1 MTRHK
6 LRRTRR
12 TRYGAWTVRP
22 WDGGGIDARA
32 ARLRDRDHGV
42 RFDVVAVL
50 AALVL
55 VSAGLAN
62 LAAVDGDAAA
72 VRQLVIGAFGV
83 GLLAALWRVRVG
95 LLGVM
100 GWISYG
106 VGIAMLGAVLAVG
119 VTANGATRWLALGSF
134 TFQPS
139 EMVKVGLLIV
149 LAQVLSSD
157 RAPWQRFALAS
168 GLALPAVVLTLWQP
182 DLSTSTLLAV
192 LTVAM
197 LVIGRVPA
205 RFLLP
210 LFASAAVAAPL
221 AIGLLKPYQV
231 QRLGSFLAGSSGEPS
246 GTGWAVHQAQIALAS
261 GSLLGRAGQPLTD
274 LMEQY
279 LPQRDTDLAPASL
292 VEQFGLLTGAAVLV
306 AAIVLVWRLAVA
318 GRTARTGHG
327 ALIAS
332 GLAILLGVE
341 IAVSVGGNLGG
352 LPLAGVP
359 FPLVSF
365 GGTALVTHLAA
376 IGVVLGVRR
385 DGARRRLWA
394 APRWRGRQPR
404 LVRSAAVVLSAAL
417 VALAVEGWN
426 VQSANGPTLINAGQQ
441 QMTRCVRIPA
451 SRGTITDRDGVV
463 LAADASTGPGGL
475 DEIDVVP
482 ALLLS
487 RPADLAR
494 LATLIGQ
501 RPDTIRSALEDRPDT
516 TLSVRLADVPISVGA
531 AVNAAGIA
539 EVMVVPKP
547 RRVYPTGALLGPVIG
562 FAGIA
567 TPAETTP
574 HPDLP
579 PGEMVGRAGLE
590 AQYDAI
596 LRGIDGEQCV
606 YVTPSGVPWAIAA
619 RQAPVPGAD
628 LRTSLDLG
636 LQQRLTASLDTALH
650 AQSNPRAVAAALAL
664 DPRDGQLLAMASL
677 PSYDDNLYG
686 PPVDAASL
694 RAVATMPGN
703 PMLEHVTQASVP
715 PGSTFKLVVGTADT
729 VHGTIPPTQVV
740 PTGASFTLGGHT
752 FNNWRPL
759 GPMDLVQSIAWSN
772 DVYFYKLAAAMG
784 PDPIIDV
791 ARKLGVG
798 APTGIDLPGESAGYL
813 GTPETVGE
821 HGGAWYAGST
831 VILGIGQ
838 GYLQVTPLQDARWTA
853 AVATGRLV
861 TPHLGLAT
869 GTRAGGYSALPV
881 TAPTPLPFA
890 PALDPIQ
897 AGMRAAVTA
906 GTATRLADLRV
917 AVGAKTGTAQDG
929 SLPSES
935 FDNWTTAAAPMGAPT
950 VVVTALVQGPGTGA
964 NSATAVVDDGLRQ
977 YLAHPPA
984 TP

>member
-1 MTRHK
+1 M
-6 LRRTRR
+6 
-12 TRYGAWTVRP
+12 
-22 WDGGGIDARA
+22 
-32 ARLRDRDHGV
+32 
-42 RFDVVAVL
+42 
-50 AALVL
+50 VL

-62 LAAVDGDAAA
+62 LAAVDGDASA
-72 VRQLVIGAFGV
+72 VRQLVIGAVGL

-106 VGIAMLGAVLAVG
+106 VGIAMLGAVLVVG
-119 VTANGATRWLALGSF
+119 VAANGATRWLALGSF

-157 RAPWQRFALAS
+157 RMPWQRFALAI

-192 LTVAM
+192 VTVAM
-197 LVIGRVPA
+197 LVIGRAPA
-205 RFLLP
+205 RFLVP
-210 LFASAAVAAPL
+210 LFAGAAVAAPL
-221 AIGLLKPYQV
+221 VIGLLKPYQV

-261 GSLLGRAGQPLTD
+261 GSLLGRVGQPLTE

-279 LPQRDTDLAPASL
+279 LPERDTDLAPASL
-292 VEQFGLLTGAAVLV
+292 VEQFGLLTGAVVMV
-306 AAIVLVWRLAVA
+306 AAVVLVWRLAVA

-327 ALIAS
+327 ALIAG

-341 IAVSVGGNLGG
+341 VAVSVGGNVGG

-359 FPLVSF
+359 FPLVSY
-365 GGTALVTHLAA
+365 GGTALVAHLAA

-417 VALAVEGWN
+417 VALSVEGWS
-426 VQSANGPTLINAGQQ
+426 VQSASGAALINAGQQ

-451 SRGTITDRDGVV
+451 SRGAITDRNDVV
-463 LAADASTGPGGL
+463 LAADASAGPGGF

-494 LATLIGQ
+494 LAALIGQ
-501 RPDTIRSALEDRPDT
+501 RLDTIRSALADRPDT
-516 TLSVRLADVPISVGA
+516 TLVAGVADVPISVGA
-531 AVNAAGIA
+531 AVAAAGFA
-539 EVMVVPKP
+539 EVTVVPKP

-567 TPAETTP
+567 TQAETAQ

-579 PGEMVGRAGLE
+579 PGEIVGRAGLE
-590 AQYDAI
+590 SQYDAI

-606 YVTPSGVPWAIAA
+606 YVTPSGVPWALGP
-619 RQAPVPGAD
+619 RRAPVPGAD

-636 LQQRLTASLDTALH
+636 LQQRLTASLATALH
-650 AQSNPRAVAAALAL
+650 AQSDPGAVGAAVAL
-664 DPRDGQLLAMASL
+664 DPRDGQVLAMASL
-677 PSYDDNLYG
+677 PSLDDNLYG
-686 PPVDAASL
+686 PPVNAAGL
-694 RAVATMPGN
+694 RAVATAPGE

-715 PGSTFKLVVGTADT
+715 PGSTFKLVVGSSDM

-740 PTGASFTLGGHT
+740 PTGASFTLGGHI
-752 FNNWRPL
+752 FHNWRPL

-784 PDPIIDV
+784 PGPIIDV

-798 APTGIDLPGESAGYL
+798 APTGIDLPGESRGYL
-813 GTPETVGE
+813 GTPDTVGE
-821 HGGAWYAGST
+821 RGGSWYAGST

-861 TPHLGLAT
+861 TPHLGLAA
-869 GTRAGGYSALPV
+869 GTRAGGYAALPIS
-881 TAPTPLPFA
+881 APTPLPFA
-890 PALDPIQ
+890 AALDPVR
-897 AGMRAAVTA
+897 AGMRGAVIG
-906 GTATRLADLRV
+906 GTATRLTDLPF

-929 SLPSES
+929 SLPAGS

-964 NSATAVVDDGLRQ
+964 NSSTAVVDDGLRQ

>member
-1 MTRHK
+1 MARHK
-6 LRRTRR
+6 RRRRRR
-12 TRYGAWTVRP
+12 TRYGGWIAPP
-22 WDGGGIDARA
+22 WDGGGPPTRP
-32 ARLRDRDHGV
+32 ARLRDRDQGV
-42 RFDVVAVL
+42 RFDLLAVV

-72 VRQLVIGAFGV
+72 LRQLVISAMGV

-95 LLGVM
+95 LLGVL

-106 VGIAMLGAVLAVG
+106 AGIVMLGAVLLVG
-119 VTANGATRWLALGSF
+119 VAANGATRWLAVGSF

-149 LAQVLSSD
+149 LAQVLSSEQT
-157 RAPWQRFALAS
+157 PWQRFALAV
-168 GLALPAVVLTLWQP
+168 GLAVPAVVLTLSQP

-221 AIGLLKPYQV
+221 VIGLLKPYQV
-231 QRLGSFLAGSSGEPS
+231 QRLASFLAGSSGEPS
-246 GTGWAVHQAQIALAS
+246 GSGWAVHQAQIALAS
-261 GSLLGRAGQPLTD
+261 GRLLGRAGLPLTD

-279 LPQRDTDLAPASL
+279 LPERDTDLAPASL
-292 VEQFGLLTGAAVLV
+292 VEQYGLVIGAVVVV

-318 GRTARTGHG
+318 GGAARNGHG
-327 ALIAS
+327 ALIAG

-341 IAVSVGGNLGG
+341 VAVSVGGNLGG

-365 GGTALVTHLAA
+365 GGTALVAHLAA

-385 DGARRRLWA
+385 DGARRRMWA

-404 LVRSAAVVLSAAL
+404 LVRSAAVVLSAVLLAF
-417 VALAVEGWN
+417 AVEGWN
-426 VQSANGPTLINAGQQ
+426 VQSASGAALVAAGQQ

-451 SRGTITDRDGVV
+451 GRGAITDRSGVM

-482 ALLLS
+482 GLLLS
-487 RPADLAR
+487 RPADLDR
-494 LATLIGQ
+494 LATLIKQ
-501 RPDTIRSALEDRPDT
+501 RPDAIRSALADRPDT
-516 TLSVRLADVPISVGA
+516 TLMAGVADVAASVGA
-531 AVNAAGIA
+531 AVAAAGLA
-539 EVMVVPKP
+539 EVVVVAKP
-547 RRVYPTGALLGPVIG
+547 RRVYPTGALLAPVIG
-562 FAGIA
+562 FAGVA
-567 TPAETTP
+567 TKAETAQR
-574 HPDLP
+574 PDLP
-579 PGEMVGRAGLE
+579 PGEIVGRAGLE
-590 AQYDAI
+590 AQYDAV
-596 LRGIDGEQCV
+596 LRGIDGAQCL
-606 YVTPSGVPWAIAA
+606 YVTPSGVPRALGT
-619 RQAPVPGAD
+619 RRAPIPGAD

-650 AQSNPRAVAAALAL
+650 AQSDPRSVAAAVAM
-664 DPRDGQLLAMASL
+664 DPRSGQVLAMASL

-686 PPVDAASL
+686 PPVDAAGL
-694 RAVATMPGN
+694 QAAATLPGD
-703 PMLEHVTQASVP
+703 PMLEHVTQAAVP
-715 PGSTFKLVVGTADT
+715 PGSTFKLVVGTADM
-729 VHGTIPPTQVV
+729 VHGTIPPTEVV

-759 GPMDLVQSIAWSN
+759 WPMDLVQSIAWSN

-798 APTGIDLPGESAGYL
+798 APTGIDLPGESGGYL
-813 GTPETVGE
+813 GTPETVGRS
-821 HGGAWYAGST
+821 WYAGST

-838 GYLQVTPLQDARWTA
+838 GYLQVTPLQNARWTA
-853 AVATGRLV
+853 AVATGTLV
-861 TPHLGLAT
+861 TPHLGLAV

-881 TAPTPLPFA
+881 PAPTPLPFA
-890 PALDPIQ
+890 AALDPVR
-897 AGMRAAVTA
+897 AGMRAAVTG
-906 GTATRLADLRV
+906 GTATRLTDLPV

-929 SLPSES
+929 SLAGGS
-935 FDNWTTAAAPMGAPT
+935 FDNWTTAAAPIDAPS
-950 VVVTALVQGPGTGA
+950 VVITALVQGPGTGA
-964 NSATAVVDDGLRQ
+964 NSATAVVDDGLGL
-977 YLAHPPA
+977 YLAHPPV
-984 TP
+984 

>member
-1 MTRHK
+1 MARHK
-6 LRRTRR
+6 LRRRRR
-12 TRYGAWTVRP
+12 TRYGGWTAPP
-22 WDGGGIDARA
+22 WDGGPPTRP
-32 ARLRDRDHGV
+32 ARLRARDQGV
-42 RFDVVAVL
+42 RFDLLAVV

-72 VRQLVIGAFGV
+72 LRQLVISAVGV

-95 LLGVM
+95 VLGVL

-106 VGIAMLGAVLAVG
+106 AGIVMLGAVLLVG
-119 VTANGATRWLALGSF
+119 VAANGATRWLAIGSF

-157 RAPWQRFALAS
+157 QRPWQRFALAV
-168 GLALPAVVLTLWQP
+168 GLAVPAVVLTLSQP

-221 AIGLLKPYQV
+221 VIGLLKPYQV
-231 QRLGSFLAGSSGEPS
+231 QRLASFIAGSSGEPS
-246 GTGWAVHQAQIALAS
+246 ASGWAVHQAQIALAS
-261 GSLLGRAGQPLTD
+261 GRLLGRAGQPLTD

-279 LPQRDTDLAPASL
+279 LPERDTDLAPASL
-292 VEQFGLLTGAAVLV
+292 VEQYGLVIGAVIVV

-318 GRTARTGHG
+318 GRAARTGHG
-327 ALIAS
+327 ALIAG

-341 IAVSVGGNLGG
+341 VAVSVGGNLGG

-365 GGTALVTHLAA
+365 GGTALVAHLAA

-385 DGARRRLWA
+385 DGARRRMWA

-404 LVRSAAVVLSAAL
+404 LVRSAAVALSAVLLAF
-417 VALAVEGWN
+417 AVEGWN
-426 VQSANGPTLINAGQQ
+426 VQSARGAALVAAGQQ

-451 SRGTITDRDGVV
+451 GRGAITDRNGVV

-482 ALLLS
+482 ALMLS

-494 LATLIGQ
+494 LATLIKQ
-501 RPDTIRSALEDRPDT
+501 RPDAIRSALADRPDT
-516 TLSVRLADVPISVGA
+516 TLTAGVADVATSVGA
-531 AVNAAGIA
+531 AVAAAGIA
-539 EVMVVPKP
+539 EVMVVAKP
-547 RRVYPTGALLGPVIG
+547 RRVYPTGALLAPVIG
-562 FAGIA
+562 FAGVA
-567 TPAETTP
+567 TKAETAQR
-574 HPDLP
+574 PDLP
-579 PGEMVGRAGLE
+579 PGEIVGRAGLE
-590 AQYDAI
+590 AQYDAV
-596 LRGIDGEQCV
+596 LRGIDGEQCL
-606 YVTPSGVPWAIAA
+606 YVTPSGVPRALGA
-619 RQAPVPGAD
+619 RRAPIPGAD
-628 LRTSLDLG
+628 LRTSLELG

-650 AQSNPRAVAAALAL
+650 AQSDPRSVAAAVAM

-686 PPVDAASL
+686 PPVDAAGIQ
-694 RAVATMPGN
+694 AAATLPGD
-703 PMLEHVTQASVP
+703 PMLEHVTQAAVP
-715 PGSTFKLVVGTADT
+715 PGSTFKLVVGTADM
-729 VHGTIPPTQVV
+729 VHGTIPPTEVV

-798 APTGIDLPGESAGYL
+798 APTGIDLPGESGGYL
-813 GTPETVGE
+813 GTPETVGRS
-821 HGGAWYAGST
+821 WYAGST

-838 GYLQVTPLQDARWTA
+838 GYLQVTPLQNARWTA
-853 AVATGRLV
+853 AVATGALV
-861 TPHLGLAT
+861 TPHLGLAV
-869 GTRAGGYSALPV
+869 GTRAGGFSALPV
-881 TAPTPLPFA
+881 PAPTPLPFA
-890 PALDPIQ
+890 AALDPVR
-897 AGMRAAVTA
+897 AGMRAAVTG
-906 GTATRLADLRV
+906 GTATRLTDLPV

-929 SLPSES
+929 SLPGGS
-935 FDNWTTAAAPMGAPT
+935 FDNWTTAAAPIGAPS
-950 VVVTALVQGPGTGA
+950 VVITALVQGPGTGA
-964 NSATAVVDDGLRQ
+964 NSATAVVDDGLGQ
-977 YLAHPPA
+977 YLARPPA
-984 TP
+984 

>member
-1 MTRHK
+1 MARHK
-6 LRRTRR
+6 LGRKRR
-12 TRYGAWTVRP
+12 TRYGGWTAPP
-22 WDGGGIDARA
+22 WDGDTEARA
-32 ARLRDRDHGV
+32 KRLRDRDHGV
-42 RFDVVAVL
+42 PFDLMAVL

-72 VRQLVIGAFGV
+72 VRQLVIGAVGV
-83 GLLAALWRVRVG
+83 VLLAALWRVRVG

-106 VGIAMLGAVLAVG
+106 VGVAMLGAVLVVG
-119 VTANGATRWLALGSF
+119 VAANGATRWLALGSF

-149 LAQVLSSD
+149 LAQVLASD
-157 RAPWQRFALAS
+157 RVPWKRFALAI
-168 GLALPAVVLTLWQP
+168 GLALPAVVLTLAQP

-210 LFASAAVAAPL
+210 LLAGAAVAAPL

-231 QRLGSFLAGSSGEPS
+231 QRLGSFLAGSSGAPS

-261 GSLLGRAGQPLTD
+261 GSLLGRAGQPLTA
-274 LMEQY
+274 LMQQY
-279 LPQRDTDLAPASL
+279 LPERDTDLAPASV
-292 VEQFGLLTGAAVLV
+292 VEQFGLLTGVAVVL

-327 ALIAS
+327 ALIAG

-341 IAVSVGGNLGG
+341 VAVSVGGNLGG

-359 FPLVSF
+359 FPLVSY
-365 GGTALVTHLAA
+365 GGTALVAHLAA

-404 LVRSAAVVLSAAL
+404 LVRSAAVVLSVAL

-426 VQSANGPTLINAGQQ
+426 VQSASGAALLTAGQQ

-451 SRGTITDRDGVV
+451 SRGAITDRNGVV
-463 LAADASTGPGGL
+463 LAADAVTGPGGL

-482 ALLLS
+482 ALLLA

-494 LATLIGQ
+494 LAALIGQ
-501 RPDTIRSALEDRPDT
+501 RPDAIRSALADRPDT
-516 TLSVRLADVPISVGA
+516 TLTAGVADVPVSVGA
-531 AVNAAGIA
+531 AVAAAGIA
-539 EVMVVPKP
+539 EVLVVPKP
-547 RRVYPTGALLGPVIG
+547 RRVYPTGALLGAVIG

-567 TPAETTP
+567 TQAETAQDP
-574 HPDLP
+574 GLP
-579 PGEMVGRAGLE
+579 PGEIVGRAGLE
-590 AQYDAI
+590 TQYDAI

-606 YVTPSGVPWAIAA
+606 YVTPSGVPWAMGP
-619 RQAPVPGAD
+619 RRAPVPGAD

-636 LQQRLTASLDTALH
+636 LQQRLTASLATSLH
-650 AQSNPRAVAAALAL
+650 AQSDPRAVAAAVAM
-664 DPRDGQLLAMASL
+664 DPRDGQVLAMASL
-677 PSYDDNLYG
+677 PSYDDNVYG
-686 PPVDAASL
+686 PPVDTAGL
-694 RAVATMPGN
+694 RAAATTPGD
-703 PMLEHVTQASVP
+703 PMLEHVTQSAVP
-715 PGSTFKLVVGTADT
+715 PGSTFKLVVGTADV

-784 PDPIIDV
+784 ADPIIDV
-791 ARKLGVG
+791 AHKLGVG
-798 APTGIDLPGESAGYL
+798 APTGIDLPGESGGYL
-813 GTPETVGE
+813 GTPETVGQR
-821 HGGAWYAGST
+821 WYAGST

-838 GYLQVTPLQDARWTA
+838 GYLQVTPLQNARWTA
-853 AVATGRLV
+853 AVATGSLV
-861 TPHLGLAT
+861 TPHLGLAA
-869 GTRAGGYSALPV
+869 GTRGGGYSALPV
-881 TAPTPLPFA
+881 SAPTPLPFA
-890 PALDPIQ
+890 AALDPIR
-897 AGMRAAVTA
+897 AGMRAAVTG
-906 GTATRLADLRV
+906 GTATRLANLPV
-917 AVGAKTGTAQDG
+917 PVGAKTGTAQDG
-929 SLPSES
+929 SLSASS
-935 FDNWTTAAAPMGAPT
+935 FDNWTTAAAPLDAPT

-964 NSATAVVDDGLRQ
+964 NSATAVVDDGLGQ
-977 YLAHPPA
+977 YFAHPPA
-984 TP
+984 AP

>member
-1 MTRHK
+1 MARHK
-6 LRRTRR
+6 LRRKRR
-12 TRYGAWTVRP
+12 TRYGGWTAAP
-22 WDGGGIDARA
+22 WDDSGTARGD
-32 ARLRDRDHGV
+32 RLRNRDHGV

-55 VSAGLAN
+55 VTAGLAN

-72 VRQLVIGAFGV
+72 IRQLVISAVGV

-95 LLGVM
+95 FLGVM

-106 VGIAMLGAVLAVG
+106 LGIAMLGAVLVVG
-119 VTANGATRWLALGSF
+119 VAANGATRWLALGSF

-149 LAQVLSSD
+149 LAQGLSSD
-157 RAPWQRFALAS
+157 RVPWQRFALAV
-168 GLALPAVVLTLWQP
+168 GLALPAVGLTLWQP

-210 LFASAAVAAPL
+210 LFAGAAVAAPL

-279 LPQRDTDLAPASL
+279 LPERDTDLAPASL
-292 VEQFGLLTGAAVLV
+292 VEQFGLLAGAVVVV

-318 GRTARTGHG
+318 ARTARTGHG
-327 ALIAS
+327 ALIAG

-341 IAVSVGGNLGG
+341 VAVSVGGNLGG

-365 GGTALVTHLAA
+365 GGTALVAHLAA

-404 LVRSAAVVLSAAL
+404 LVRSAAVVLTAAL

-426 VQSANGPTLINAGQQ
+426 VQSASGAALITAGQQ

-451 SRGTITDRDGVV
+451 GRGAITDRNGVA
-463 LAADASTGPGGL
+463 LAADSSAGPGGIT
-475 DEIDVVP
+475 EIDVVP

-501 RPDTIRSALEDRPDT
+501 RPAALRSALVNRPDT
-516 TLSVRLADVPISVGA
+516 TLLAGVADVPTSVGA
-531 AVNAAGIA
+531 AVAAAGIA
-539 EVMVVPKP
+539 EVTVVPKP
-547 RRVYPTGALLGPVIG
+547 RRAYPSGALLGPVIG

-567 TPAETTP
+567 TQAETAQD
-574 HPDLP
+574 PDLP
-579 PGEMVGRAGLE
+579 PGEIVGRAGLE
-590 AQYDAI
+590 AQYDAV

-606 YVTPSGVPWAIAA
+606 YVTPSGVPWAIGS
-619 RQAPVPGAD
+619 RRAPVPGAD

-636 LQQRLTASLDTALH
+636 LQQRLTASLATALH
-650 AQSNPRAVAAALAL
+650 AQSDPRAVAAAVAM
-664 DPRDGQLLAMASL
+664 DPRDGQVLAMASL

-686 PPVDAASL
+686 PPVDAADL
-694 RAVATMPGN
+694 RAVATTPGN
-703 PMLEHVTQASVP
+703 PMLEHVTQAAVP
-715 PGSTFKLVVGTADT
+715 PGSTFKLVVGTADM
-729 VHGTIPPTQVV
+729 VQGTIPPTQVV

-759 GPMDLVQSIAWSN
+759 WPMDLVQSIAWSN

-784 PDPIIDV
+784 PGPIIDV
-791 ARKLGVG
+791 ARTLGVG
-798 APTGIDLPGESAGYL
+798 APTGIDLPGESGGYL
-813 GTPETVGE
+813 GTPATVGDR
-821 HGGAWYAGST
+821 WYAGST

-853 AVATGRLV
+853 AVATGTLV
-861 TPHLGLAT
+861 TPHLGLAA
-869 GTRAGGYSALPV
+869 GTRTGGYTALPGS
-881 TAPTPLPFA
+881 APTPLPFA
-890 PALDPIQ
+890 ASLDPVR
-897 AGMRAAVTA
+897 AGMRAAVTG
-906 GTATRLADLRV
+906 GTATRLADLPV
-917 AVGAKTGTAQDG
+917 PVGAKTGTAQDG
-929 SLPSES
+929 SLPAGS
-935 FDNWTTAAAPMGAPT
+935 FDNWTTAAAPMQAPT

-964 NSATAVVDDGLRQ
+964 NSATAVVDDGIGQ

-984 TP
+984 AP